1 MRPALFR
8 GIGVARAAVRVASLV
23 TLYVGG
29 FAVLWGLGLVVR
41 GWQGWTILGAPLAA
55 LVTLRLWAWRRVSVE
70 VTEDRVRYEGA
81 VPARDWEIPL
91 ERVEAVYFDRALPR
105 QPARPRGGGRR
116 ARLRRPLRPGRARA
130 LRSPHRARRPRAARE
145 RRLTPRF
152 FAVRGGVQLEERHGV
167 APERGAH

>member
-1 MRPALFR
+1 MRRTGAPRCILGGVRPAVFR

-55 LVTLRLWAWRRVSVE
+55 LVGARLWAWRRVSVE
-70 VTEDRVRYEGA
+70 VTENRVRYEGA

-91 ERVEAVYFDRALPR
+91 ERVEAVYFDRALP
-105 QPARPRGGGRR
+105 GS
-116 ARLRRPLRPGRARA
+116 PLVLAVEGDERVCGDLSTTAARA
-130 LRSPHRARRPRAARE
+130 LFDHLTELGVPAPRASA
-145 RRLTPRF
+145 
-152 FAVRGGVQLEERHGV
+152 G
-167 APERGAH
+167 